1 MILYLPY
8 CLIYVVSTVK
18 NEKLNCYGYIYDFS
32 IKACNWLQFAD
43 DTAIVTSSEDDNQ
56 LLMNGFIKWCTWADL
71 STHRQVSRIRHKK
84 NCYEI
89 LSILSLL
96 SINFERILPLK
107 IDDSFTYLGKDF
119 NFGMDCTKIKD
130 NIIGDIW
137 KYIKKID
144 LLPLHLKNQILI
156 VQRFVFSKLRWSFS
170 IYDLTETCAKQKI
183 DDVILNKYYR
193 KWLNMPISGIISH
206 LRLPTK
212 SLGLNISSKY
222 IQLSK
227 YIITVNNLCGGSQ
240 RLQSVLIPA
249 SFSTWQWIEM

>member
-8 CLIYVVSTVK
+8 CLIYVVNTVK
-18 NEKLNCYGYIYDFS
+18 NEKLNCFGYIYDFS
-32 IKACNWLQFAD
+32 IRPCNWLQFAD

-71 STHRQVSRIRHKK
+71 STHRKVSRIRHKK

-130 NIIGDIW
+130 NIIGDI
-137 KYIKKID
+137 
-144 LLPLHLKNQILI
+144 
-156 VQRFVFSKLRWSFS
+156 
-170 IYDLTETCAKQKI
+170 
-183 DDVILNKYYR
+183 
-193 KWLNMPISGIISH
+193 
-206 LRLPTK
+206 
-212 SLGLNISSKY
+212 
-222 IQLSK
+222 
-227 YIITVNNLCGGSQ
+227 
-240 RLQSVLIPA
+240 
-249 SFSTWQWIEM
+249 